1 MLLEQNIKGICK
13 KFGLDFEA
21 FLSDFQVENIKELTL
36 FDVEAIAEEYEL
48 DLQSLLFK
56 PLFNF
61 SVFRERL
68 SKIRLLILDVDGVM
82 TDGGMY
88 MMMNGDQMKKFD
100 TKDGRGIIELQKKGI
115 EVGIISSG
123 IYDVA
128 VTARAKMLGI
138 GHCYV
143 GKRPK
148 MEVLEELCTQL
159 NIDYEQVA
167 IIGDDINDLEVMR
180 SVGFKACPA
189 NAVQAVKNEVNVI
202 LQKKGGEG
210 CVREFID
217 NYLLEHPLQ

>member
-1 MLLEQNIKGICK
+1 MLLEQNIKGICN

-100 TKDGRGIIELQKKGI
+100 TKDGRGIIELKKKGI
-115 EVGIISSG
+115 EAAIISSG

-138 GHCYV
+138 EHCYV

-159 NIDYEQVA
+159 AIDYEQVA
-167 IIGDDINDLEVMR
+167 IIGDDINDLEIMR

-202 LQKKGGEG
+202 LQKKGGDG

-217 NYLLEHPLQ
+217 DYLLEYPIQ